1 MSMTS
6 DQQLW
11 NNLKSGDKSAL
22 ATIYNREADY
32 LYSYC
37 CRLTT
42 DKELILDCIQ
52 DLFIEIWNKRTSIG
66 STDNIRPYLITSIR
80 RKIIHHLKK
89 NIHTAGEIEEEL
101 AFRTEEDIETSMIAK
116 ENQTEKNKMLEAGM
130 EGLSKR
136 QREAIYH
143 KYYNNLSYEEIC
155 KVMELNYQSVRNLIS
170 SGIKRLRENLDSG

>member
-1 MSMTS
+1 MTS

-11 NNLKSGDKSAL
+11 NNLKSGDKTAL

-32 LYSYC
+32 LLSYC
-37 CRLTT
+37 CRLTS
-42 DKELILDCIQ
+42 DNELILDCIQ

-80 RKIIHHLKK
+80 RKVIHQLKK
-89 NIHTAGEIEEEL
+89 TIHKAGDIEEEL
-101 AFRTEEDIETSMIAK
+101 AFRTEEDIETNIIAK
-116 ENQTEKNKMLEAGM
+116 ENLTERAKMLEIGM
-130 EGLSKR
+130 EGLSNR

-155 KVMELNYQSVRNLIS
+155 KVMDLNYQSVRNLIS
-170 SGIKRLRENLDSG
+170 SGIKRLRQNLDGG

>member
-1 MSMTS
+1 MTS

-11 NNLKSGDKSAL
+11 DQLKSGDKSAL
-22 ATIYNREADY
+22 AAIYNREADY

-37 CRLTT
+37 CRLTP

-52 DLFIEIWNKRTSIG
+52 DLFVEIWNKRTSIG

-80 RKIIHHLKK
+80 RKVIHQLKK
-89 NIHTAGEIEEEL
+89 TIYTAGEIEEEL
-101 AFRTEEDIETSMIAK
+101 AFRTEDDIETDIIAQ
-116 ENQTEKNKMLEAGM
+116 ENQSEKAKMLALGM

-143 KYYNNLSYEEIC
+143 KYYNNLSYDEIC

-170 SGIKRLRENLDSG
+170 SGIKRLRQNLNRE